1 MYVRGWV
8 MLPAGLQPGPDF
20 ASNVP
25 VELMVGVLIAL
36 IALGV
41 LFLRRI

>member
-1 MYVRGWV
+1 

-20 ASNVP
+20 AADVP
-25 VELMVGVLIAL
+25 PEIIIGVFIAL

-41 LFLRRI
+41 FLMRRI